1 MKDLILKENDLIIIL
16 KNQNGT
22 CRITKE
28 IGDGRLMIFQIVNPK
43 NNSNLGKWL
52 RKKAENSRTVK
63 IIHALEIAKRVG
75 GYAFRSAMRKK

>member
-28 IGDGRLMIFQIVNPK
+28 IPDGRLVILQIVNPK
-43 NNSNLGKWL
+43 NNSGLVKWL
-52 RKKAENSRTVK
+52 RKKSENSRTIK
-63 IIHALEIAKRVG
+63 IIHALDTARRVG
-75 GYAFRSAMRKK
+75 GHAFRSAMRKK